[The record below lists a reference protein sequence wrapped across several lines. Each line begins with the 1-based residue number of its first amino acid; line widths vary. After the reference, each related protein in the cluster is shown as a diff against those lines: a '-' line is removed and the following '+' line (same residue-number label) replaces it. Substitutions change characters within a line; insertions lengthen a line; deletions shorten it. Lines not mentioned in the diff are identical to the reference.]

1 MLLADGSRSISDLA
15 VLRDQPTP
23 FGPAA
28 LTATAWGFWV
38 LGRGPVGAVRSGRW
52 GRALRDQLAVTES
65 AERHPQR
72 VRRGDDQGSRLLLLS

>member
-28 LTATAWGFWV
+28 LTATVWGV
-38 LGRGPVGAVRSGRW
+38 LGSSAAARSGRR

-72 VRRGDDQGSRLLLLS
+72 VGRGDDQGSGLLLLS